1 MDVGSLVSEF
11 PNDNPALHGGVRWV
25 CLEVTGLCSAE
36 RPVEAIA
43 SAVVDA
49 VAAADAVAEA
59 AADVVA
65 EAVAEADPVAD
76 ADAVAEALEE
86 ALADAC
92 PPVLESGIVL
102 SAHADDEDDEIIVEE
117 LEPLGELEP
126 EAAPLVMVA
135 TETLPPP
142 MMMDSEPPPA
152 STSEPEA
159 LEESIETVVAE
170 AAEETSEPEAPAP
183 ITSASSDSS
192 ETVHETETVLPPP
205 PEDPFTVLVCRLAD
219 IAIGAGA
226 PDVAAALPELL
237 MDGRLSNDVGADSA
251 AALAEAGIVVDG
263 SVTATFAGQAAA
275 WREILRG
282 TSDDFDATG
291 GAMLDEWAAEVLACL
306 LGARSRGP
314 SLKKDLRSRGVAAFG
329 LVAAA

>member
-11 PNDNPALHGGVRWV
+11 PNDNPALHGGVRWI

-36 RPVEAIA
+36 REPTPLVG
-43 SAVVDA
+43 AVI
-49 VAAADAVAEA
+49 
-59 AADVVA
+59 A
-65 EAVAEADPVAD
+65 EAVAETAVVAD
-76 ADAVAEALEE
+76 VEAVAEALEE

-102 SAHADDEDDEIIVEE
+102 SAHVDDEDDEIIVEE

-152 STSEPEA
+152 STCEPEA

-170 AAEETSEPEAPAP
+170 AVAEEANPPEANETAP
-183 ITSASSDSS
+183 IESASNDSS
-192 ETVHETETVLPPP
+192 EIETETETVLPPP

-226 PDVAAALPELL
+226 PDVAAVLPELL
-237 MDGRLSNDVGADSA
+237 MDGRLSNDVGVESA

-263 SVTATFAGQAAA
+263 TVTATFAGQAAA

>member
-36 RPVEAIA
+36 REPTPV
-43 SAVVDA
+43 
-49 VAAADAVAEA
+49 VAAVI
-59 AADVVA
+59 A
-65 EAVAEADPVAD
+65 EAVAETAVVAD
-76 ADAVAEALEE
+76 VETVVTVEDVEDIVAEVAEALEE

-102 SAHADDEDDEIIVEE
+102 SAHVDDEDDEIIVEE

-152 STSEPEA
+152 STCEPEA
-159 LEESIETVVAE
+159 LEEGMETVVAE
-170 AAEETSEPEAPAP
+170 AVAEEANAPEANEPAP
-183 ITSASSDSS
+183 IESASNDSS
-192 ETVHETETVLPPP
+192 ETETETVLPPP

-226 PDVAAALPELL
+226 PDVAAVLPELL
-237 MDGRLSNDVGADSA
+237 MDGRLSNDVGAESA

-263 SVTATFAGQAAA
+263 AVTPTFAGQATA